1 MKIWKNILIYIKLGL
16 ISPVLEIVVNLI
28 YIISFIIIYIYFCE
42 DGKYYSD
49 RQITKFTETYI
60 NYDSF
65 KIIDTPSDFKSYLQ
79 NLISK
84 LYTISP
90 SEEKI
95 PIFMP
100 LNPVRITRFINKK
113 CKEGNFQISCNN
125 NFHCIMQSLSE
136 SFKNRCG
143 EQYSKSDSEDD
154 NSGDNN
160 FNTNKLFLQSL
171 VKNFEGY
178 YSSYDLLHDGKSIEV
193 TNRNLNNNMEEIEN
207 FIGNK
212 NLKFISL
219 QINLKVPM
227 NNNYVDVILGI
238 EMNEYFSEIKKYI
251 SINIF
256 NTYTRP
262 KEEKF
267 LFVIIYFYMVVLIVK
282 LRLNQ

>member
-28 YIISFIIIYIYFCE
+28 YIATFIILFIYFCE
-42 DGKYYSD
+42 DGNYYSD
-49 RQITKFTETYI
+49 RQITKFTEAYI

-65 KIIDTPSDFKSYLQ
+65 KIINTSSDLKSYLQ
-79 NLISK
+79 SLISK
-84 LYTISP
+84 LYTYSP
-90 SEEKI
+90 SDEKV
-95 PIFMP
+95 PIFIP

-113 CKEGNFQISCNN
+113 CKEDNFQNSCNN

-193 TNRNLNNNMEEIEN
+193 TNINLNNNMEEIEN

-267 LFVIIYFYMVVLIVK
+267 LFVIYIFIWF
-282 LRLNQ
+282 QQ